1 MASPPSFNA
10 RMSEISDSVAA
21 SAALH
26 CEVEH
31 LLFELNL
38 SNIEETCVAFL
49 SALSGAGDFAAKF
62 LPRLFV
68 NVLRIRIGA
77 IEALSLFLATV
88 AAAAAKGACDEL
100 REFPAALLRELFHWP
115 LSDTTHFE
123 TAMQTVFSCDTLFL
137 LRCVEAGVY
146 SSADVVARIRE
157 RYFAHPTFDFDA
169 LVYFAWFA
177 PEIEELDTDLLG
189 ALEASLKQ
197 TRLKLWRESSL
208 DPFLSGKEEL
218 QENGWE
224 KLKRLRQIGSD
235 YSSAI
240 LRDDVEALHAA
251 LVKNSGSV
259 CGGVFPTIYER
270 FGHISKLAVSLVQL
284 ACMFGAVKCF
294 KFLDVQGAPV
304 EIENTVQQVQAFG
317 RFHVGSRRPTLDFL
331 VFGGST
337 EIVRCYQ
344 QKGCQF
350 VGTLRAA
357 VEAHQMHLYQWIAE
371 HYEDPGKVLDD
382 MVGEAIVTQNVEVLM
397 ELLKQKRDLKLGQ
410 YKQDQ
415 CSLVSLV
422 LTDFMKQK

>member
-1 MASPPSFNA
+1 
-10 RMSEISDSVAA
+10 MSEISDSV
-21 SAALH
+21 SAIVKLH
-26 CEVEH
+26 SELEH
-31 LLFELNL
+31 LLFEVNL
-38 SNIEETCVAFL
+38 QNIEEPCVAFL
-49 SALSGAGDFAAKF
+49 SALSGSGDFASNF

-68 NVLRIRIGA
+68 NVLRIRISA
-77 IEALSLFLATV
+77 IEALSLFLSTLTSSV
-88 AAAAAKGACDEL
+88 AKGACDEL
-100 REFPAALLRELFHWP
+100 REFPSALLRELFHWP
-115 LSDTTHFE
+115 LSDTTHFA
-123 TAMQTVFSCDTLFL
+123 TAMQTVFSCDMLFL

-146 SSADVVARIRE
+146 SSAQIVAQIRE

-177 PEIEELDTDLLG
+177 PEIEELDTDLLS

-208 DPFLSGKEEL
+208 DPFLSRKEEL

-224 KLKRLRQIGSD
+224 ELKRLRQMGSD
-235 YSSAI
+235 YSNAI
-240 LRDDVEALHAA
+240 LHDDVEALHAA

-259 CGGVFPTIYER
+259 GGGVFPSIYER
-270 FGHISKLAVSLVQL
+270 FGHVSKLAVSLVQL
-284 ACMFGAVKCF
+284 AGLFGAVKCF

-317 RFHVGSRRPTLDFL
+317 RFHVGSRRPTLDFM

-337 EIVRCYQ
+337 EIVRCYE

-357 VEAHQMHLYQWIAE
+357 IEAHQMHLYQWIAE
-371 HYEDPGKVLDD
+371 HYEDPGKVVDE
-382 MVGEAIVTQNVEVLM
+382 MIGEAIATQNVEVLV
-397 ELLKQKRDLKLGQ
+397 ELLKHKRDVK
-410 YKQDQ
+410 YKCDQ
-415 CSLVSLV
+415 CSVVSLV